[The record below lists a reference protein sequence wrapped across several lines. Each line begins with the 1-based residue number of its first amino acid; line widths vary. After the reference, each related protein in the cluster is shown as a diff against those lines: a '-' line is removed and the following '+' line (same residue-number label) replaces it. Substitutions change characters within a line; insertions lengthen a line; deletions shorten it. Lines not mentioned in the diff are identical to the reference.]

1 MVGAANLRWAIENEI
16 VTTRGINAHLP
27 PVDEW
32 PAALLDLLPPDAPR
46 NNWRRTLLCVL
57 ARMLYP
63 STLDLHGFRV
73 LLMAATGHTSEEV
86 LRGDPR
92 SKHRR
97 RAMKYSI
104 SSWPPS
110 TISIRM
116 LCR

>member
-1 MVGAANLRWAIENEI
+1 MVGPREPAVGDRERDCHQPWNHRPFASS
-16 VTTRGINAHLP
+16 G
-27 PVDEW
+27 W

-46 NNWRRTLLCVL
+46 NNWRRTLLRVP

-92 SKHRR
+92 KHRR
-97 RAMKYSI
+97 RA
-104 SSWPPS
+104 P
-110 TISIRM
+110 
-116 LCR
+116 